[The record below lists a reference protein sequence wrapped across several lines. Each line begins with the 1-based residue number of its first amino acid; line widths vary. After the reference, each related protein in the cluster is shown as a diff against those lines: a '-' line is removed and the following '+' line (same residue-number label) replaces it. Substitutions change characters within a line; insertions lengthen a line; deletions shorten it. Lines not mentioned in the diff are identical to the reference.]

1 MRPMRATLLRI
12 AILTALT
19 GVWVLLWGNYSAA
32 NAVSGMAVALTITLM
47 LPMPPVPVQGRVHPL
62 SVLRL
67 VVRVAGYLVVSSVQ
81 VAWLAIKPGP
91 APPSGVLR
99 AQVSIK
105 SDLVLVFAVNILT
118 MIPGSIVLEIDQL
131 RRVLYCHVIDVG
143 SARAV
148 DRFYRQVAEVER
160 LVVAAYE
167 RDEDWQPV
175 EEVA

>member
-1 MRPMRATLLRI
+1 MRATLLRI
-12 AILTALT
+12 AILVALT

-32 NAVSGMAVALTITLM
+32 NAVSGLAVALAITLL

-67 VVRVAGYLVVSSVQ
+67 VVRVAWYLVVSSVQ
-81 VAWLAIKPGP
+81 VSWLAIKPGP

-99 AQVSIK
+99 AEVSIK

-143 SARAV
+143 SGVAV

-167 RDEDWQPV
+167 RDEDWQPA
-175 EEVA
+175 EEAA

>member
-1 MRPMRATLLRI
+1 MRAMLLRI
-12 AILTALT
+12 AILIALT

-32 NAVSGMAVALTITLM
+32 NAIGGLAVALTITLL

-67 VVRVAGYLVVSSVQ
+67 AVRVAWYLVVSSIQ

-91 APPSGVLR
+91 PAPAGVLR
-99 AQVSIK
+99 AQMSIK

-131 RRVLYCHVIDVG
+131 RRVIYCHVIDIG
-143 SARAV
+143 SARSV

-160 LVVAAYE
+160 LAVAAYE
-167 RDEDWQPV
+167 RDDDWRAV
-175 EEVA
+175 EEAA

>member
-1 MRPMRATLLRI
+1 MRATLLRI
-12 AILTALT
+12 AILLALT
-19 GVWVLLWGNYSAA
+19 GVWVLLWGNYSVA
-32 NAVSGMAVALTITLM
+32 NAVSGLVVALTITLL

-67 VVRVAGYLVVSSVQ
+67 VVRVAWYLVVSSVQ
-81 VAWLAIKPGP
+81 VSWLAIKPGP
-91 APPSGVLR
+91 PPPSGVLR

-131 RRVLYCHVIDVG
+131 RRVIYCHVIDVG
-143 SARAV
+143 STRAI

-167 RDEDWQPV
+167 RDEDWRPV
-175 EEVA
+175 EEAA

>member
-1 MRPMRATLLRI
+1 MRAVLLRI
-12 AILTALT
+12 SILLALT

-32 NAVSGMAVALTITLM
+32 NAVSGLAVALTITLL

-67 VVRVAGYLVVSSVQ
+67 VVRVAWYLVVSSVQ
-81 VAWLAIKPGP
+81 VSWLAIKPGP
-91 APPSGVLR
+91 PPPSGVLR

-131 RRVLYCHVIDVG
+131 RRVIYCHVIDVG

-148 DRFYRQVAEVER
+148 DRFYRQVAHVER

-175 EEVA
+175 EEAA

>member
-1 MRPMRATLLRI
+1 MRAMLLRI
-12 AILTALT
+12 AILIALT

-32 NAVSGMAVALTITLM
+32 NAVSGMAVAFTITLL

-67 VVRVAGYLVVSSVQ
+67 AVRVAWYLVVSSVQ
-81 VAWLAIKPGP
+81 VSWLAIKPGP
-91 APPSGVLR
+91 PPPSGVLR

-143 SARAV
+143 SARAI

>member
-1 MRPMRATLLRI
+1 MRATLLRI
-12 AILTALT
+12 AILIALT

-32 NAVSGMAVALTITLM
+32 NAVSGMAVALTITLL

-67 VVRVAGYLVVSSVQ
+67 VVRVAWYLVVSSVQ
-81 VAWLAIKPGP
+81 VAWLAVKPGP
-91 APPSGVLR
+91 PPPSGVLR